1 MGKSNDEIITEYGLL
16 LQKVSGR
23 LYGAPLS
30 MLPCHK
36 DEIKRAII
44 EALARLGG
52 RGDDAERMALE
63 YGFVFLAK
71 FIPDDLAE
79 AGMKAQEL
87 FLAENTNNPDW
98 KYVDMLPDI
107 DARIS
112 AEEKKLKAEL
122 KGMKKQ

>member
-1 MGKSNDEIITEYGLL
+1 MGKSRDEIIKDYGLL

-23 LYGAPLS
+23 LYGAPAS
-30 MLPCHK
+30 MLPYTK
-36 DEIKRAII
+36 DEIKQAIGD
-44 EALARLGG
+44 ALSHLGG
-52 RGDDAERMALE
+52 RGDDAERIALE
-63 YGFVFLAK
+63 YGYVFLAK

-87 FLAENTNNPDW
+87 FLSENTNNPDW

-122 KGMKKQ
+122 KGLKK